1 MVRFCSGTFQ
11 NIQIK
16 IIINY
21 YYIIIKNPFINN
33 ILSQNYFTFF
43 NNVYYKSEGN
53 INMEKYGLN
62 KIFKLSNKA
71 EMYADFIHRMK
82 INILMEAMIA
92 KNILSARIDA

>member
-1 MVRFCSGTFQ
+1 
-11 NIQIK
+11 
-16 IIINY
+16 
-21 YYIIIKNPFINN
+21 
-33 ILSQNYFTFF
+33 
-43 NNVYYKSEGN
+43 
-53 INMEKYGLN
+53 MEKYGLN